1 MEYLE
6 FFTAVSIGLL
16 GGAHCIGM
24 CGGVIG
30 ALTMA
35 VDARDSK
42 RRLTLIVA
50 YNMGRISS
58 YVLIAVL
65 FFLLV
70 DQLESYFALS
80 IMRNIA
86 GLLLIAMGL
95 YIANWWRGLVY
106 LEKLGAHLWRW
117 IQPLSKTLVPVR
129 TIWHALLL
137 GLLWGWLP
145 CGLIYSALVYSA
157 TASNV
162 GQAALIMFG
171 FALGTLPTVLLGSFM
186 AERFISLIKAKN
198 VRVVMAL
205 LMIIF
210 GVWTII
216 NNHNTGSDHQVSSR
230 SDKST
235 VRSISASV
243 TRQVQNVVL
252 IYSV

>member
-1 MEYLE
+1 MEYLA

-35 VDARDSK
+35 VDARNAR
-42 RRLTLIVA
+42 RRLALIAA
-50 YNMGRISS
+50 YNIGRVSS

-65 FFLLV
+65 FYSLV
-70 DQLESYFALS
+70 DRLENYFALS

-106 LEKLGAHLWRW
+106 LEKLGSHLWRW
-117 IQPLSKTLVPVR
+117 IQPLSKTLVPVK

-157 TASNV
+157 TASSV

-186 AERFISLIKAKN
+186 AERFTTFIKAKN

-210 GVWTII
+210 GVWTIL
-216 NNHNTGSDHQVSSR
+216 NNHNNSHQVSSA
-230 SDKST
+230 
-235 VRSISASV
+235 SANAHSAV
-243 TRQVQNVVL
+243 DQHND
-252 IYSV
+252 YKAGA